1 MGLFMEWIVPLQ
13 PLDVL
18 SVSREWFGVMY
29 GFTAMLLL
37 LGAFCPRLP
46 LLAPLYGLCTLL
58 FWADVIAKSGEK
70 ASLASMLSVLRQD
83 AEQLAATGRFSALS
97 QDARMLV
104 LMVGWALLVY
114 SVQSLA
120 LLRSSILLFAGA
132 TLLYLFCL
140 ETLLGLSV
148 YGDVIRTSALVL
160 LLQGM
165 VHFSRLRERSL
176 PGSRRMAKPEYGR
189 WGGSLAAVVL
199 TVVA

>member
-1 MGLFMEWIVPLQ
+1 
-13 PLDVL
+13 
-18 SVSREWFGVMY
+18 
-29 GFTAMLLL
+29 
-37 LGAFCPRLP
+37 
-46 LLAPLYGLCTLL
+46 
-58 FWADVIAKSGEK
+58 
-70 ASLASMLSVLRQD
+70 MLSVLRQD

-189 WGGSLAAVVL
+189 WGAPLPRSC
-199 TVVA
+199 